1 MPDTTTQQPILV
13 TVPEAARLL
22 GIKTWRAYALIN
34 AGIIPSVRL
43 GERCL
48 RVPVDKLRETMNR
61 LAEQAGEGRTA

>member
-1 MPDTTTQQPILV
+1 MPDTTQPILV

-61 LAEQAGEGRTA
+61 LAEQAGEGRSA